1 MTNRAQIFSA
11 VCGPVGAL
19 LLFAGLFGAHFIP
32 PTSPSTNIDDVV
44 SLYREHTTGIRL
56 CGISML
62 FLLTALMTQYT
73 GLSDQLKRIQSPHA
87 STWAAIQVTLGGM
100 SLVPVYGSAIAW
112 AVATYR
118 LDRTPELTQTL
129 NDVGWFCLVHPV
141 APALIQM
148 IACGLA
154 VLSDRSTNPMFPRW
168 YGFFSVWI
176 GVVLMAGLL
185 VPFFKSGPWAWNG
198 LLSFWLDA
206 SALGAWL
213 NITSV
218 FMIKI
223 ARRGAA

>member
-1 MTNRAQIFSA
+1 MTNRAQIFCA
-11 VCGPVGAL
+11 VAGPVGAL
-19 LLFAGLFGAHFIP
+19 LFGVGLLGAHFIP
-32 PTSPSTNIDDVV
+32 HTPLLTSMDDVLT
-44 SLYREHTTGIRL
+44 LYRENATGIRL
-56 CGISML
+56 CGIAMC

-148 IACGLA
+148 
-154 VLSDRSTNPMFPRW
+154 
-168 YGFFSVWI
+168 
-176 GVVLMAGLL
+176 
-185 VPFFKSGPWAWNG
+185 
-198 LLSFWLDA
+198 
-206 SALGAWL
+206 
-213 NITSV
+213 
-218 FMIKI
+218 
-223 ARRGAA
+223 